1 MRLKRSP
8 RRNVYS
14 ALPLQKLPSAR
25 KKRLLAAV
33 SLSIVLGSVLA
44 AGAFL
49 RKLSCEIAVS
59 DAQDAVTLAIN
70 DSIAAVLDRTGYT
83 YADFVS
89 LQKDGDGDITAILTD
104 TVSINRFSTE
114 ILTELI
120 KTADSKCLQISI
132 PLGNLFGSSLL
143 LGRGP
148 DIPVQIIMLTSS
160 FVRCDSAMTDT
171 GINQSRHTVTLRAE
185 VDIDILIPWATV
197 SSKVETDILIAETL
211 IVGRVPETYVNVTEE
226 KNGS

>member
-8 RRNVYS
+8 SRQVYS

-25 KKRLLAAV
+25 KKRLVAALLLAGM
-33 SLSIVLGSVLA
+33 LLMLLG

-49 RKLSCEIAVS
+49 RKLSCDIAVS

-83 YADFVS
+83 YSDFVS
-89 LQKDGDGDITAILTD
+89 LQKDSSGEITAITTD

-114 ILTELI
+114 ILAELI
-120 KTADSKCLQISI
+120 RTADSKCLKISI

-160 FVRCDSAMTDT
+160 FVRCDTALTDT
-171 GINQSRHTVTLRAE
+171 GINQSRHSVTLRAE

-211 IVGRVPETYVNVTEE
+211 IVGRVPQTYVNATED